1 MTATGGGALIVRPRL
16 VSVIWMLI
24 GGGDGWL
31 ATAGAPSEPGDEPC
45 SPTNSMIRSA
55 RIAPTATAS
64 RRRRARDGFAVTGTV
79 VVSGTSMGPW
89 SARARASRIARPTL
103 RPNVRR

>member
-24 GGGDGWL
+24 GGSDGWL

-64 RRRRARDGFAVTGTV
+64 RRRRARGGLALNGIV
-79 VVSGTSMGPW
+79 VVVGALNRPG
-89 SARARASRIARPTL
+89 RAGAGGHAVPGAT
-103 RPNVRR
+103 